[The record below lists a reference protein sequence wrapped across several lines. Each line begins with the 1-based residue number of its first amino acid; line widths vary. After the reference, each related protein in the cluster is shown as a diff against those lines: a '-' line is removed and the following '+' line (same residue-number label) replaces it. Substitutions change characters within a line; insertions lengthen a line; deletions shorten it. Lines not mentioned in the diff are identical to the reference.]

1 MPLLTTPDVAADI
14 ELAESLSMATMLILE
29 TLSPTERAVFV
40 LREVFD
46 IGYDHIAAAG
56 DKTPAAV
63 RRHRNTPRC
72 DFLGIAGV
80 RVNSVGLVGKPGQSL
95 SPLSLLA

>member
-63 RRHRNTPRC
+63 RRHRNTPALRLPWDC
-72 DFLGIAGV
+72 GC
-80 RVNSVGLVGKPGQSL
+80 QSQQRRTGG
-95 SPLSLLA
+95 